1 MPDQI
6 SPEHRSW
13 NMSRIRSK
21 DTTPELMVR
30 SLIHRAGYRFSL
42 HSNKMPGK
50 PDIVMSRYRTVIFV
64 NGCFWHRHPDCRYCT
79 TPGTNTE
86 YWEQKFKRTV
96 ARDREAHAQLRKLG
110 WTVLVVWE
118 CQTRDKTRL
127 LNFLDNILPDKF

>member
-1 MPDQI
+1 MPDHI
-6 SPEHRSW
+6 SPEQRSW

-21 DTTPELMVR
+21 DTTPELLVR

-42 HSNKMPGK
+42 HSTKLPGK

-64 NGCFWHRHPDCRYCT
+64 NGCFWHRHTGCRYST
-79 TPGTNTE
+79 TPSTNTE

-96 ARDREAHAQLRKLG
+96 ARDQHAHATLRKLG

-118 CQTRDKTRL
+118 CQTRDSTNL
-127 LNFLDNILPDKF
+127 ANFLEGTLPDKF